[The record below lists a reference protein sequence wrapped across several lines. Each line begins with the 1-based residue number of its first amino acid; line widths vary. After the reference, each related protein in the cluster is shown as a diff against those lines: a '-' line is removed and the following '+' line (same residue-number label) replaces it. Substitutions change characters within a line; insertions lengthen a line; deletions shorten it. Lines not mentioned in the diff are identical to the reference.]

1 MRGAQQAEGN
11 AGVAAGTEARVRN
24 AVHLTAERTYVE
36 ISWGPRRDQG

>member
-36 ISWGPRRDQG
+36 MSWGPRRDQG